1 MNYENPIFIVNV
13 EPKILRSRRE
23 NPTKKHV
30 CIVYVSCMYV
40 LKRRGKKD
48 ENTNNA
54 VLNCPKPLIKGNVKT
69 NPIIFPI

>member
-40 LKRRGKKD
+40 LKRRGKK
-48 ENTNNA
+48 T
-54 VLNCPKPLIKGNVKT
+54 KIQIMPL
-69 NPIIFPI
+69 